1 MSLLEEWILNKVKLA
16 FAGSVTLIILLSA
29 SNIWLFTTITSLQA
43 DKKTLTNQVNDSQT
57 QLGQK
62 DNQIQTLQNYVD
74 NLSNQLNQKNSQLT
88 TLQNQVENLSSQ
100 INVLNQNYLALN
112 QSYTELQRQ
121 YEDLLFHYNLL
132 NQPASNFTTYAD
144 LEIQFSLDH
153 TTYYYQDPVSGNIT
167 INYLNGTAFEGKVYM
182 RFYLYGVGSKVF
194 IVDIEGFVRFN
205 LSPPVFEYG
214 PGTYKVTIDFLE
226 TLDGYFI
233 IIPEANRPWLQVE
246 AK

>member
-1 MSLLEEWILNKVKLA
+1 MSLIEEWILNKVKLA
-16 FAGSVTLIILLSA
+16 FAGSVTLIMLLGA

-43 DKKTLTNQVNDSQT
+43 DKNTLTNQVNDSQT
-57 QLGQK
+57 QLSQK
-62 DNQIQTLQNYVD
+62 DNQIQ
-74 NLSNQLNQKNSQLT
+74 

-112 QSYTELQRQ
+112 QSYTELLRQ

-182 RFYLYGVGSKVF
+182 SFYLYGVGSKGFV
-194 IVDIEGFVRFN
+194 VNIEGFVRFN

-214 PGTYKVTIDFLE
+214 PGTYKVTIWSLK
-226 TLDGYFI
+226 TPDGYFI
-233 IIPEANRPWLQVE
+233 IIPETSQPWLQVE